1 MLHTTTKQLEIC
13 IDINIEITQVDHCT
27 WMFTCRICR
36 LALEITF
43 LLNKYVVLQMTY
55 ELLSQRRNLIS
66 GGGGGGGPNR
76 AWGLENIKNKN
87 KRRDAYQGLER
98 VPKLGK
104 RKKKTS

>member
-1 MLHTTTKQLEIC
+1 MLHTTTKQLEIR

-43 LLNKYVVLQMTY
+43 LLNKYFVLQMTY

-66 GGGGGGGPNR
+66 GGGGGVLIEHGG
-76 AWGLENIKNKN
+76 WKILKKKN

-98 VPKLGK
+98 VPKLDK